1 MAVLKSLPGIEVTVC
16 VDDKPL
22 KEYENTED
30 EEMLNEPEGLG
41 KKFEV
46 TKHQRS
52 VTVKKFVESTAGKF
66 FTIKCSVKNPYR
78 YAGACTH
85 ISFCSSIDG
94 ENLSWAPLFNKETYE
109 KNSFSLTRVVEGN
122 FYKEEGKLLL
132 QRLQF
137 TETQLTQWN
146 NSIEAAT
153 RLDGNGRYVGEIEV
167 RFFREMSPSKASLV
181 NTAPLVSKTE
191 IPENLL
197 KGQAK
202 SHSTLFSQGEAEK
215 EGKYVKMKR
224 CDGGRECPIGIFNFQ
239 YGSKGWRDLEA
250 LGIVE
255 RMPEPESSFGCG
267 HDSERLPI
275 PMSGPQA
282 PEKLF
287 WGTMKE
293 AEAEADAKLSN
304 NNSGGG
310 STSSPLP
317 NMSTPLSI
325 KQEVQHAG
333 PGRNATSKAPLVPV
347 GSSNVTS
354 PTNSASC
361 NFLDLDP
368 TQTGQLFGQFLQYL
382 QTQGGG
388 QPSQAPS
395 PPPVGTTPA
404 ALPSLSTSTSGSEI
418 VTTATPKP
426 PVKRE
431 KEGNENKSRKRR
443 RKVRGKVTIDLTEG
457 DSDDDVVIDLDSD

>member
-1 MAVLKSLPGIEVTVC
+1 MAVLDSLPGIEVAVC
-16 VDDKPL
+16 VDGEPF

-30 EEMLNEPEGLG
+30 ELILNEPEGLG

-66 FTIKCSVKNPYR
+66 FTIKCTVKSPYR

-109 KNSFSLTRVVEGN
+109 KNSSGLTREIEGN

-137 TETQLTQWN
+137 TEMHLTQWD
-146 NSIEAAT
+146 NSIEAAI
-153 RLDGNGRYVGEIEV
+153 RPDGSGRYVGEIEV
-167 RFFREMSPSKASLV
+167 RVFREMTPSKASLV
-181 NTAPLVSKTE
+181 STAPLVSKTE
-191 IPENLL
+191 ILENLL

-215 EGKYVKMKR
+215 ECKYVRTKCR
-224 CDGGRECPIGIFNFQ
+224 DGGREYPIAIFNFQ
-239 YGSKGWRDLEA
+239 YGSKGDLEA

-255 RMPEPESSFGCG
+255 RMSEPESPFGCG
-267 HDSERLPI
+267 HDSRRLPI

-287 WGTMKE
+287 RGTMKE
-293 AEAEADAKLSN
+293 AEAETEAKLSN
-304 NNSGGG
+304 NSSDGG
-310 STSSPLP
+310 STSKPLP
-317 NMSTPLSI
+317 NTFASPI
-325 KQEVQHAG
+325 KQKLQDAG
-333 PGRNATSKAPLVPV
+333 SVEKCIATTPSVPV
-347 GSSNVTS
+347 GSSNITS
-354 PTNSASC
+354 PINSASW
-361 NFLDLDP
+361 NLQDLDT

-388 QPSQAPS
+388 QPSQAP
-395 PPPVGTTPA
+395 PPLPVETTPA
-404 ALPSLSTSTSGSEI
+404 ALPSLLKSTSSSEI
-418 VTTATPKP
+418 VTTATSKP
-426 PVKRE
+426 TVKRE
-431 KEGNENKSRKRR
+431 KEENENESRKRR
-443 RKVRGKVTIDLTEG
+443 RKVREKVTIDLTE
-457 DSDDDVVIDLDSD
+457 DESDDDVVIDLDSD